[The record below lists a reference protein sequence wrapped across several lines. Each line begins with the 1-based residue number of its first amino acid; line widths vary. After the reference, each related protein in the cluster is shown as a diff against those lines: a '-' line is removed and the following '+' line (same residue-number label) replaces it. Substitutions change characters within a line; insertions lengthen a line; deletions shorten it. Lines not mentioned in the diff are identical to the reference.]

1 MYIGTC
7 MYNVNVNVY
16 VCVHVCMM
24 YICVS
29 VHYLYICVCVMTIS
43 YFMLNLGTM
52 TITVDELVSFSSELV
67 KDIISVKALMI
78 SSSSFNFIFSFSKH
92 YFYFSLLMV
101 HLEFYSWANIF

>member
-1 MYIGTC
+1 MHD
-7 MYNVNVNVY
+7 VY
-16 VCVHVCMM
+16 LCVCALS
-24 YICVS
+24 I
-29 VHYLYICVCVMTIS
+29 YLCVCVMTIS
-43 YFMLNLGTM
+43 YFILNLGTM

-67 KDIISVKALMI
+67 KDIISMKALMI